1 MAAVDLS
8 AVQTFPRSRVI
19 TSIGTNWQ
27 EVTLP
32 TDPGCR
38 HVSVT
43 LSAAGKIAWTS
54 NDDASD
60 PADGAASGS
69 TTHKESLAANT
80 LLQWTLGPTNARR
93 PAALFIAADGG
104 TLTATVCLEG

>member
-19 TSIGTNWQ
+19 ASIGTTWQ

-32 TDPGCR
+32 TDPSCR

-43 LSAAGKIAWTS
+43 LSAAGKVAWS
-54 NDDASD
+54 NNDDAGD
-60 PADGAASGS
+60 PADGGAPGS
-69 TTHKESLAANT
+69 TTHKESVAANT

-93 PAALFIAADGG
+93 PAALFIAADAG